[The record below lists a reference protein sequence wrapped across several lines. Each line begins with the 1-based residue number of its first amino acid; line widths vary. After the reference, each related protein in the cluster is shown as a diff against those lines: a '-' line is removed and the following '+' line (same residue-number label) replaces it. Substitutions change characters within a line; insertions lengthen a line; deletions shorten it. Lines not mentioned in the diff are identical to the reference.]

1 MPCQHSVALELRHHG
16 HTNGTLPSDYVCASG
31 SNSTGLNQGQ
41 SGGIVPISMQDEVW
55 SLLPVQD
62 MRCVQV
68 GQAVNAA
75 LRSCGHNEMA
85 MTCIQLALIDYALT
99 RGTQQ
104 QSQDLTASL
113 LRKIDRSE
121 RLTAQQNRNVSS
133 VSLTVQMQ
141 LRETLRL

>member
-1 MPCQHSVALELRHHG
+1 MPCQHPVALELRHHG
-16 HTNGTLPSDYVCASG
+16 HTDGTLPSDYVCASG
-31 SNSTGLNQGQ
+31 SNSTGLNQGR
-41 SGGIVPISMQDEVW
+41 SEGIVPISMQDEVW
-55 SLLPVQD
+55 SLLPVQN

-68 GQAVNAA
+68 GQAVNGA

-85 MTCIQLALIDYALT
+85 MTCTQLALIAYALT

-104 QSQDLTASL
+104 QSQDLAASL
-113 LRKIDRSE
+113 LRNIDRSE
-121 RLTAQQNRNVSS
+121 RLIAQQNRNVSS